1 MVYFHILDPEGDS
14 KVRQTYCGLI
24 STYDSY
30 AFTDKWLGPSEKGAC
45 EACIYLLNKEH
56 NVPDQN
62 TRANAVD
69 QINELGLI
77 HSDALIKAVE
87 KRIPQPHL
95 RSRMLATV
103 ASEERRRDAEQESAR
118 NLSYWFDDYKG
129 RKIEIPCRGKGG
141 VLKNA
146 KLAGGGKE
154 IALLFGDD
162 QLEVVTADT
171 PIYVFPR
178 MHESCL
184 GAGVETEE
192 VGYEQRCQK
201 TFQRKFKESLQCR
214 KSVGHRGLC
223 VFMREDGVICYLEDN
238 WHLVPVS
245 ETLRDREER
254 AQVTEIKVSNPESE
268 AVDFMHSTMET
279 LMDNLEQ
286 YRGYTIEVCGITG
299 VLRDMQA
306 DPSGTNWYMVVIND
320 RIGHIGPATPV
331 VVHVPKP
338 KPPRC
343 FFKTSVEGLW
353 MVRHQHWGKT
363 IRYDG
368 SNEDIGTMTAMAEGR
383 GRGGSYIV
391 VVDGNII
398 HFTPDATIWVEL

>member
-1 MVYFHILDPEGDS
+1 MYFHILDPEGNS
-14 KVRQTYCGLI
+14 ELRQTYCGLI
-24 STYDSY
+24 STHDSY

-103 ASEERRRDAEQESAR
+103 ASEERRRDAVQESAR

-141 VLKNA
+141 VLKDA

-162 QLEVVTADT
+162 QLEVVASET
-171 PIYVFPR
+171 PVYVFPR
-178 MHESCL
+178 THESCS

-192 VGYEQRCQK
+192 FAYARSCQK
-201 TFQRKFKESLQCR
+201 TFQRKFKTPLKCR
-214 KSVGHRGLC
+214 KSEWHAGFC
-223 VFMREDGVICYLEDN
+223 VFMREDGVLCNVEDTYR
-238 WHLVPVS
+238 LVPVS
-245 ETLRDREER
+245 EDLRGREKSKCYVKLSMG
-254 AQVTEIKVSNPESE
+254 Q
-268 AVDFMHSTMET
+268 
-279 LMDNLEQ
+279 L
-286 YRGYTIEVCGITG
+286 
-299 VLRDMQA
+299 
-306 DPSGTNWYMVVIND
+306 YMFRRVYY
-320 RIGHIGPATPV
+320 
-331 VVHVPKP
+331 
-338 KPPRC
+338 
-343 FFKTSVEGLW
+343 
-353 MVRHQHWGKT
+353 GKT
-363 IRYDG
+363 MRYDG
-368 SNEDIGTMTAMAEGR
+368 ETVDLGTLTDINEVRRKGKTME
-383 GRGGSYIV
+383 YIV
-391 VVDGNII
+391 VVDGKII
-398 HFTPDATIWVEL
+398 HFAPDAEVWLEL